1 MSTVSSPRWRRPV
14 QASHVPPQAHSPAPP
29 PRAQGS
35 RAPVGQETLDSRF
48 AAEHE
53 HILRAKTQDEVWVRW
68 ILIVGAVPLVALL
81 RWLDVMTISYGAIL
95 GVGGGIALVNGAF
108 HIALLRNLWRPW
120 QFWASLIVDHL
131 ALFGF
136 TAAHGPYG
144 MLMIPYYAAL
154 FSSTALGVPRAG
166 WMSTAVSAVLYPAAR
181 LVGMAAN
188 PAYELRWEMLAMET
202 AVVVTVLAATLLA
215 PTHYTRRLR
224 QVRQALASVEEG
236 DFRVQVDA
244 RNRDQMDFL
253 ATAVNRA
260 ARSLGGVIRQVQDQA
275 RSQAALAE
283 ELSATAQE
291 VQASAAEVDAI
302 AAEAADETE
311 REMKLVEQGGAA
323 LTRLAAQNR
332 IVREGASLAADDAR
346 RLAQETGGHVQRI
359 GQTGQ
364 LLVEIGDGYRRA
376 SDAVDALHGAGE
388 RIGGFVSTIQQI
400 AEQTNLLAL
409 NAAIEAAR
417 AGDHGRGFAVV
428 ADEVRK
434 LAGESGTSAERVS
447 GTVGETRDAIGR
459 VREQLAL
466 ADRRLSGVG
475 EASRD
480 GQTALSAMVDGLH
493 RAVEAIERIH
503 GEVEAQAAAVDELL
517 TSMRGVQTI
526 AGQSRARTEHTASAA
541 QQQSA
546 AMEELAD
553 ASQTLAGMAL
563 AMNDLAD
570 GFRVA
575 EAEED
580 ASAEGLQAASAGA
593 GTAGRAGTSP
603 TARFISNNGG
613 T

>member
-1 MSTVSSPRWRRPV
+1 VSTVSSPRWRPV
-14 QASHVPPQAHSPAPP
+14 QASPVPPERTARPPAPP
-29 PRAQGS
+29 PAN
-35 RAPVGQETLDSRF
+35 APAAPAGADGLDSRF
-48 AAEHE
+48 AREHE

-81 RWLDVMTISYGAIL
+81 RWLEVMTISYEAIL
-95 GVGGGIALVNGAF
+95 AVGGGIAVVNGAF
-108 HIALLRNLWRPW
+108 HIALLRDLWRPW
-120 QFWASLIVDHL
+120 QFWASLVVDHL

-188 PAYELRWEMLAMET
+188 PAYDLRWEMLAMET

-224 QVRQALASVEEG
+224 QVRQGLASVEDG

-253 ATAVNRA
+253 ALAVNRV

-291 VQASAAEVDAI
+291 VQASASEVDAM

-311 REMKLVEQGGAA
+311 REMKLVAQGGEA
-323 LTRLAAQNR
+323 LGRLAAQNR
-332 IVREGASLAADDAR
+332 VVREGASAAANDAR
-346 RLAQETGGHVQRI
+346 QLAQETGGHVQRI
-359 GQTGQ
+359 AQTGQ
-364 LLVEIGDGYRRA
+364 MLVEIGDGYRRA

-388 RIGGFVSTIQQI
+388 RIGGFVSTIQEI

-417 AGDHGRGFAVV
+417 AGEHGRGFAVV

-434 LAGESGTSAERVS
+434 LAGQSGTSAARVS

-466 ADRRLSGVG
+466 ADRRLGGVG

-480 GQTALSAMVDGLH
+480 GQTALSAMVEGLH

-517 TSMRGVQTI
+517 ASMRGVQSI
-526 AGQSRARTEHTASAA
+526 AAQSRARTEHTAAAA

-563 AMNDLAD
+563 AMNDLAE
-570 GFRVA
+570 GFRVG
-575 EAEED
+575 EVEELDGMAD
-580 ASAEGLQAASAGA
+580 AV
-593 GTAGRAGTSP
+593 R
-603 TARFISNNGG
+603 
-613 T
+613 

>member
-1 MSTVSSPRWRRPV
+1 MSTVSPSRWRPV
-14 QASHVPPQAHSPAPP
+14 QASPVPPQPPTRTPVPPAAPAPP
-29 PRAQGS
+29 PAAGGES
-35 RAPVGQETLDSRF
+35 LASRF
-48 AAEHE
+48 ATEHE
-53 HILRAKTQDEVWVRW
+53 YILRAKTQDEVWVRW

-81 RWLDVMTISYGAIL
+81 RWLGVMTISYEAIL
-95 GVGGGIALVNGAF
+95 GVGGGIAMVNGAF

-120 QFWASLIVDHL
+120 QFWGSLVVDHL

-188 PAYELRWEMLAMET
+188 PAFALRWEMLAMET

-253 ATAVNRA
+253 ATAVNRV

-311 REMKLVEQGGAA
+311 REMQLVARGGEA
-323 LTRLAAQNR
+323 LGRLAAQNR
-332 IVREGASLAADDAR
+332 VVREGASAAADDAR

-359 GQTGQ
+359 AQTGQ
-364 LLVEIGDGYRRA
+364 MLVEIEDGYRRA

-388 RIGGFVSTIQQI
+388 RIGGFVSTIQEI

-417 AGDHGRGFAVV
+417 AGEHGRGFAVV

-434 LAGESGTSAERVS
+434 LAGQSGTSAARVS

-466 ADRRLSGVG
+466 ADRRLGGVG

-517 TSMRGVQTI
+517 GAMRGVQTI

-570 GFRVA
+570 RFRVG
-575 EAEED
+575 EV
-580 ASAEGLQAASAGA
+580 EGDGMEGSEKSS
-593 GTAGRAGTSP
+593 RP
-603 TARFISNNGG
+603 PP
-613 T
+613 

>member
-1 MSTVSSPRWRRPV
+1 VSTVSSPRWRPV
-14 QASHVPPQAHSPAPP
+14 QASPVPPELPARTPAPP
-29 PRAQGS
+29 QESAPAAPAGS
-35 RAPVGQETLDSRF
+35 DGLASRF
-48 AAEHE
+48 AREHE

-81 RWLDVMTISYGAIL
+81 RWLDVMTISYEAIL
-95 GVGGGIALVNGAF
+95 AVGGGIAVVNGAF
-108 HIALLRNLWRPW
+108 HVALLRDRWRPW
-120 QFWASLIVDHL
+120 QFWASLVVDHL

-188 PAYELRWEMLAMET
+188 PAYDLRWEMLAMET

-253 ATAVNRA
+253 ALAVNRV

-291 VQASAAEVDAI
+291 VQASASEVDAM

-311 REMKLVEQGGAA
+311 REMKLVAQGGEA
-323 LTRLAAQNR
+323 LSRLAVQNR
-332 IVREGASLAADDAR
+332 VVREGASVAANDAR
-346 RLAQETGGHVQRI
+346 QLAQETGGHVQRI
-359 GQTGQ
+359 AQTGQ
-364 LLVEIGDGYRRA
+364 MLVEIGDGYRQA

-388 RIGGFVSTIQQI
+388 RIGGFVSTIQEI

-417 AGDHGRGFAVV
+417 AGEHGRGFAVV

-434 LAGESGTSAERVS
+434 LAGQSGTSAARVS

-466 ADRRLSGVG
+466 ADRRLGGVG

-517 TSMRGVQTI
+517 ASMRGVQSI
-526 AGQSRARTEHTASAA
+526 AAQSRSRTEHTAAAA

-563 AMNDLAD
+563 AMNDLAER
-570 GFRVA
+570 FRVG
-575 EAEED
+575 EVEEMD
-580 ASAEGLQAASAGA
+580 EVDGMGQVR
-593 GTAGRAGTSP
+593 GTADA
-603 TARFISNNGG
+603 AR
-613 T
+613 

>member
-1 MSTVSSPRWRRPV
+1 VSTVSSPRWRPV
-14 QASHVPPQAHSPAPP
+14 QASPVPPQRAARTPVPPQESAPA
-29 PRAQGS
+29 
-35 RAPVGQETLDSRF
+35 APVGDHGLDSRF
-48 AAEHE
+48 AREHE

-81 RWLDVMTISYGAIL
+81 RWLEVMTISYEAIL
-95 GVGGGIALVNGAF
+95 AVGGGIAVVNGAF
-108 HIALLRNLWRPW
+108 HIALIRDWWRPW
-120 QFWASLIVDHL
+120 HFWASLVVDHL

-188 PAYELRWEMLAMET
+188 PAYDLRGEMLAMET

-253 ATAVNRA
+253 AMAVNRV

-291 VQASAAEVDAI
+291 VQASASEVDAM

-311 REMKLVEQGGAA
+311 REMKLVAQGGEA
-323 LTRLAAQNR
+323 LGRLAAQNR
-332 IVREGASLAADDAR
+332 VVREGASAAANDAR
-346 RLAQETGGHVQRI
+346 QLAQETGGHVQRI
-359 GQTGQ
+359 AQTGQ
-364 LLVEIGDGYRRA
+364 MLVEIGDGYRRA

-388 RIGGFVSTIQQI
+388 RIGGFVSTIQEI

-417 AGDHGRGFAVV
+417 AGEHGRGFAVV

-434 LAGESGTSAERVS
+434 LAGQSGTSAARVS

-466 ADRRLSGVG
+466 ADRRLGGVG

-480 GQTALSAMVDGLH
+480 GQTALSAMVEGLH

-503 GEVEAQAAAVDELL
+503 GEVEAQ
-517 TSMRGVQTI
+517 
-526 AGQSRARTEHTASAA
+526 AA

-563 AMNDLAD
+563 AMNDLAE
-570 GFRVA
+570 GFRVG
-575 EAEED
+575 EVEEV
-580 ASAEGLQAASAGA
+580 
-593 GTAGRAGTSP
+593 
-603 TARFISNNGG
+603 GG
-613 T
+613 TVDAAR